1 MKRCLAF
8 VSLLWLLCLNTTVAF
23 SQTPSETFRQYHL
36 LMQVRGQETT
46 SICMMNLQPD
56 QSVVGTVVNE
66 FGVKAFDFT
75 YSQGRAKVLNVVGP
89 LNKWY
94 IRKVLRKDFTFLLKN
109 LWSGQD
115 LTEKKRTLT
124 HQPDGTVTLRNERFK
139 ISYTFTP
146 METPTNETY

>member
-36 LMQVRGQETT
+36 LMQVRGQEIT

-75 YSQGRAKVLNVVGP
+75 YSQGRAKVLNVVG
-89 LNKWY
+89 
-94 IRKVLRKDFTFLLKN
+94 
-109 LWSGQD
+109 WSGQD

-124 HQPDGTVTLRNERFK
+124 HQPDGTVTLRNDRFK

-146 METPTNETY
+146 METPTNETD

>member
-1 MKRCLAF
+1 M
-8 VSLLWLLCLNTTVAF
+8 SQHYIGLL
-23 SQTPSETFRQYHL
+23 SDSSETFRQYHL
-36 LMQVRGQETT
+36 LMQVRGQEIT

-115 LTEKKRTLT
+115 LTEKKRTLI
-124 HQPDGTVTLRNERFK
+124 HQPDGTVTLRNDRFK

-146 METPTNETY
+146 METPTNETD

>member
-8 VSLLWLLCLNTTVAF
+8 VSLLWLLWLNTTVAF

-36 LMQVRGQETT
+36 LMQVRGQEIT

-124 HQPDGTVTLRNERFK
+124 HQPDGIVTLRNDRFK

-146 METPTNETY
+146 METPTNETD